1 MRNMGRNGEGGV
13 PSSAAVH
20 NAAAA
25 IPSAV
30 VATCSAICRQI
41 GQHSMAAS
49 SDRLEI
55 STKLEQDGRHGW
67 LGLRSSP
74 DMTSVARCGIHSHIA
89 PTFALMYFD
98 TAEYSFLEWREGS

>member
-20 NAAAA
+20 NAAAAA

-55 STKLEQDGRHGW
+55 STKLEQDGRRHGW
-67 LGLRSSP
+67 LGP
-74 DMTSVARCGIHSHIA
+74 FQI
-89 PTFALMYFD
+89 
-98 TAEYSFLEWREGS
+98 